1 MPDFLKIMTLAAFVA
16 FGSTAIAQTTT
27 SQEQPAKEATEEA
40 APETTPDTNDNVL
53 GLDGGQEVADPN
65 APGTPYIRETH
76 GDWELRCVRAPEG
89 ETEPCKLYQ
98 LLTDG
103 EGNGVAEINI
113 FKLPEDQKFAA
124 GALVITPLET
134 MLTEQLTI
142 TVDGGPQKRY
152 RFTWC
157 AADGCYARIG
167 LSGADIASFKRG
179 AGASITIVPM
189 VAPDQQVTLNLSL
202 TGFTKGYAAMVAAAE

>member
-1 MPDFLKIMTLAAFVA
+1 MPNFLKIVTLASLVA
-16 FGSTAIAQTTT
+16 FGSTAIAQTTD
-27 SQEQPAKEATEEA
+27 SGKEPAEETTTQ
-40 APETTPDTNDNVL
+40 APETQEPETNNNVL
-53 GLDGGQEVADPN
+53 GLDGGQEVVDPN

-76 GDWELRCVRAPEG
+76 GDWELRCVRVPEG
-89 ETEPCKLYQ
+89 ESEPCKLYQ
-98 LLTDG
+98 LLTDE

-134 MLTEQLTI
+134 LLTEQLTI
-142 TVDGGPQKRY
+142 TVDGGPKKRY

-157 AADGCYARIG
+157 AIDGCYARIG

-179 AGASITIVPM
+179 AGASVTIVPM
-189 VAPDQQVTLNLSL
+189 VAPDQQVTLGLSL